1 MRMNNVI
8 IQLLEDEIADSAGG
22 FTTEQSVKK
31 EISCNISV
39 VMQPEMMNQYGQRGE
54 QIIHAMTNEP
64 LLASATYLFN
74 DKKYTLRASNP
85 MKNQRLFSAILV
97 EIK

>member
-8 IQLLEDEIADSAGG
+8 IQLLENEITDNAGG
-22 FTTEQSVKK
+22 FTTERGVEK

-39 VMQPEMMNQYGQRGE
+39 VMQPEMINQYGQHGE
-54 QIIHAMTNEP
+54 QVIHVMTSEP
-64 LLASATYLFN
+64 LLSSATYLFN
-74 DKKYTLRASNP
+74 DKNYTLRASNP